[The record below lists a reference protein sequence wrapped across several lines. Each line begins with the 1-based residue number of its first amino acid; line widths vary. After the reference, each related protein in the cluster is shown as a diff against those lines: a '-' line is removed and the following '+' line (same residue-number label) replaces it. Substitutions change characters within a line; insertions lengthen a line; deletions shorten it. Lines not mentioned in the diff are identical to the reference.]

1 VTPDLHLA
9 SASPRRRELLAHLG
23 VAFDVVVGDVDES
36 SIDQSA
42 GAEAYVRAAAR
53 AKALDVALR
62 RDGVFLGVDTDVVD
76 PEGNILGKPGS
87 PAEATA
93 MLRRLSGRTHHVFS
107 GVALVETRGG
117 VPVREAVR
125 LERTAVTFAPL
136 PDAAIAAYV
145 ATPEP
150 YDKAGGYGMQGRAMA
165 FVARIDGDPSN
176 VIGLPLWTVAE
187 MLAEFGFQL
196 WDRGDQHT

>member
-1 VTPDLHLA
+1 MKLAVHLA

-23 VAFDVVVGDVDES
+23 VPFDIVVSDVDEAT
-36 SIDQSA
+36 IDQSA
-42 GAEAYVRAAAR
+42 GAEAYVRTAAE

-62 RDGVFLGVDTDVVD
+62 HDGLALGVDTDVVD
-76 PEGNILGKPGS
+76 PDGRILGKPAN
-87 PAEATA
+87 PEEAAT
-93 MLRRLSGRTHHVFS
+93 MLRSLAGRTHTVLS
-107 GVALVETRGG
+107 GVALMESRSGEVLRRDSRL
-117 VPVREAVR
+117 VR
-125 LERTAVTFAPL
+125 TFVTFAPL
-136 PDAAIAAYV
+136 DESAVAAYV

-187 MLAEFGFQL
+187 MLAEFGVRTWPVGSLQS
-196 WDRGDQHT
+196 